1 MSSDTQLHNDEAEV
15 ITAEQIEKIRKLLSQ
30 GKQVRHNLPQHGRL
44 HIDRPLPFL
53 CVYRQPIKTA
63 DVGTEQLVTG
73 EASHLII
80 CGEPRQKSGTTALVR
95 VIAETLASQFQ
106 AFLIVEIWS
115 APPRQSNNGNVGPL
129 QPAFKV
135 VTSHVRPPT
144 TTIEA
149 LTKSLR
155 RIKIQR
161 QPASVEVVD
170 RKKRA
175 PSQMSMLLSSTVAR
189 KSNCYLLGLEI
200 DPVYQNPKSN
210 TIFPMVLR
218 TLHRG
223 LARAFRRTFFE
234 FSRTQTTYHPPN
246 YQALGRRAL
255 VKAVWNVD
263 KQLAEISNAFEFLL
277 QVTPVNSELAWNQFK
292 RAHFERSPVFYY
304 RPVPVDPALLKRKLF
319 QVPIERVEDPTLAFL
334 FREKRH
340 ELDRQLT
347 MLNDRGTRRFLYGSL
362 QLFGGVSE
370 DLERLAREVL
380 TKIPPRS
387 RERNGQSYFTA
398 AAFADRAKGEIEY
411 YRQFYPDISAT
422 IQIRDDVAGLMV
434 SRGNLLISRQSQIP
448 ASRVEALIQH
458 EVGTHLLTYFN
469 GSAQPF
475 QQLYTGLAGYEELQ
489 EGIAVLSEYF
499 VGGLSRPRLR
509 LLAGRVMAAQFL
521 IQGASFI
528 ETFREL
534 HHTFGFA
541 QRTAFTIVMRIYRG
555 GGLTKDAIYLRGLV
569 AVLKYIKDGGQL
581 DPLFVGKIASDHIPI
596 IKELQWR
603 QVLRPTPLYPRYMKS
618 QDTAIKIE
626 KLRNSTS
633 LLDLIERKQ
642 KTS

>member
-1 MSSDTQLHNDEAEV
+1 MSSDTRLHNDEAEV

-30 GKQVRHNLPQHGRL
+30 GKQVRYNLPQHGRL

-53 CVYRQPIKTA
+53 CVYRQPTKTT

-73 EASHLII
+73 EASHLIV
-80 CGEPRQKSGTTALVR
+80 CGKPGQQSGITALVR
-95 VIAETLASQFQ
+95 TIAETLAPQFE
-106 AFLIVEIWS
+106 AFLIVEIWA
-115 APPRQSNNGNVGPL
+115 APSPRTDKTKIAVL
-129 QPAFKV
+129 QPSFKV

-175 PSQMSMLLSSTVAR
+175 PSQMSMLLSSTIAR
-189 KSNCYLLGLEI
+189 KLNCYLLGLEI
-200 DPVYQNPKSN
+200 GPIYQNPTSN

-223 LARAFRRTFFE
+223 LARAFRRMFFE

-263 KQLAEISNAFEFLL
+263 KKLAEISNAFEFLL
-277 QVTPVNSELAWNQFK
+277 QVTPVNPELAWNQFK
-292 RAHFERSPVFYY
+292 QSHFEQSPVFYY

-319 QVPIERVEDPTLAFL
+319 QVPIERVEDPTLAYL

-347 MLNDRGTRRFLYGSL
+347 MLNDRGSRRFLYGSL
-362 QLFGGVSE
+362 QLFGGVSNE
-370 DLERLAREVL
+370 LEHLAREIL
-380 TKIPPRS
+380 TAISPYS
-387 RERNGQSYFTA
+387 REGNGQNYFTA
-398 AAFADRAKGEIEY
+398 AAFADRAKGEIDY

-434 SRGNLLISRQSQIP
+434 SRGNLLISRQSRIP

-489 EGIAVLSEYF
+489 EGIAVLAEYF

-509 LLAGRVMAAQFL
+509 LLAGRVIAAQFL
-521 IQGASFI
+521 IEGASFV

-534 HHTFGFA
+534 YQTFGFD
-541 QRTAFTIVMRIYRG
+541 QRTAFTVVMRIYRG

-581 DPLFVGKIASDHIPI
+581 DPLFVGKIAADHIPI

-618 QDTAIKIE
+618 QDTTLKIE
-626 KLRNSTS
+626 KLRKSTS
-633 LLDLIERKQ
+633 ILDLIERK
-642 KTS
+642 